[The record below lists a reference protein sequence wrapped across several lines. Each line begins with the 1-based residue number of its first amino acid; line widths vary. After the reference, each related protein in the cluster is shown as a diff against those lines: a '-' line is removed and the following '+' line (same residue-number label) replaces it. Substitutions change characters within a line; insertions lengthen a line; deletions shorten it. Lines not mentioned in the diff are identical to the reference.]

1 MIYMK
6 MTLRME
12 NTNFELEFDGAEEA
26 CEFINIFMR
35 NNPKVSLLTLSQRE
49 KRQMLND
56 AANVAAE
63 LLGVDKKDP
72 SFQEAVKI
80 TGEILGLKYDN

>member
-1 MIYMK
+1 MK

-12 NTNFELEFDGAEEA
+12 NTNFELEFDCVEEA

-35 NNPKVSLLTLSQRE
+35 NNPKASLLTLSDVE
-49 KRQMLND
+49 KRQILND

-63 LLGVDKKDP
+63 LLGVSKKDP
-72 SFQEAVKI
+72 IFQEAVKVA
-80 TGEILGLKYDN
+80 GEVIGL

>member
-1 MIYMK
+1 MR

-35 NNPKVSLLTLSQRE
+35 NNPKASLLNLSQRE
-49 KRQMLND
+49 KQQMLND
-56 AANVAAE
+56 AAIIAAE
-63 LLGVDKKDP
+63 VLGVSKKDP
-72 SFQEAVKI
+72 IFKAAVEVASELI
-80 TGEILGLKYDN
+80 GLNNDN

>member
-1 MIYMK
+1 MK

-35 NNPKVSLLTLSQRE
+35 NNPKASLLNLSQRE
-49 KRQMLND
+49 KRQMLNN

-63 LLGVDKKDP
+63 ILGVSKNDP
-72 SFQEAVKI
+72 DFQAAVKK
-80 TGEILGLKYDN
+80 TGELIGL